1 VTLPYIFDDPVHTKE
16 YDMES
21 AIMRLTGF
29 DQLGYPRRPQ
39 PEFVHPEHTTP
50 FVNDCNIKLP
60 IPTIHKPLPPEPDLP
75 KRSYCTCTG
84 VRDIAF
90 EHREYYQDA
99 MICLGC
105 GKVIRKN
112 KSK

>member
-1 VTLPYIFDDPVHTKE
+1 
-16 YDMES
+16 MES

-50 FVNDCNIKLP
+50 FQFIESSTLP
-60 IPTIHKPLPPEPDLP
+60 VPEPLRPDLP
-75 KRSYCTCTG
+75 KRSYCTCEGIREIT
-84 VRDIAF
+84 F
-90 EHREYYQDA
+90 EHREYYQDV

-112 KSK
+112 KSH